1 MSGTSGTKKA
11 VAVVVL
17 FFVRVGVVKVGAFPF
32 VQRKEERRGE
42 TLNPKLPTER
52 KKRFY
57 MLSGIDGRERER
69 LRRDAKRERAFHPKT
84 FAAVS
89 FCLNVKKSGA
99 VLSKLF

>member
-1 MSGTSGTKKA
+1 M
-11 VAVVVL
+11 VL

-69 LRRDAKRERAFHPKT
+69 DFDETPKERERSTPR
-84 FAAVS
+84 
-89 FCLNVKKSGA
+89 LLL
-99 VLSKLF
+99 LSLSV